1 MLMMHGIFISALCV
15 AVFMGIRSAPAEV
28 MLDIDCGSAKVQ
40 YSPSEDTLYPR
51 KPPKVRA
58 SI

>member
-1 MLMMHGIFISALCV
+1 MHGIFISALCV